1 MSFALPQPITWTVQ
15 STGAAV
21 LAVGATLLQ
30 FQAAAVHV
38 GLRGLPGDVHPDMPI
53 LLAQTDAAK
62 TAAQDAAANA
72 ATSASASAAS
82 AAAAAAAAAAIVG
95 GIGNVVW
102 HAASS
107 APAGS
112 LKANGAAVSRSTYAA
127 LFAVIGTTWGAG
139 DGATTFNLPDLRGE
153 FVRGWDDARGI
164 DAARAFASAQGH
176 AFQAHDHVVATAYH
190 QSGTSADGTKYPGIN
205 ATQITASAK
214 NTNGVAAGYSSA
226 SETRPRNV
234 ALLACIKYQA

>member
-1 MSFALPQPITWTVQ
+1 MSFAFPQPITWTVQ

-62 TAAQDAAANA
+62 TAAQAAAANA
-72 ATSASASAAS
+72 ATSASASAVS

-139 DGATTFNLPDLRGE
+139 DGSTTFNLPDLRGE
-153 FVRGWDDARGI
+153 FVRGWDDGRGI
-164 DAARAFASAQGH
+164 DASRAFASSQGH
-176 AFQAHDHVVATAYH
+176 MFQTHQHRVATEFRQA
-190 QSGTSADGTKYPGIN
+190 GTSADGNLYAGVS
-205 ATQITASAK
+205 ATTASATPK
-214 NTNGVAAGYSSA
+214 DTLSVSSGTSGA
-226 SETRPRNV
+226 ETRPRNV